1 MLSRLLL
8 SRKRKPPKTLAGL
21 SAPPGGHLF
30 YRKRGGDMNDKNLI
44 PISERTKSEA
54 REIGAK
60 GGRASGASRR
70 RRKSMEQCAKF
81 ILSLPANSR
90 NDWRTLTAAGISLD
104 NMSPDDIDNMTVVNA
119 AIIAA
124 AKSGDVKAYNA
135 LRDVI
140 RDDEHLKIEKERLK
154 LEKQKLAEKNDN
166 SDIYEKLD
174 DVLEKIGS
182 DPT

>member
-1 MLSRLLL
+1 
-8 SRKRKPPKTLAGL
+8 
-21 SAPPGGHLF
+21 
-30 YRKRGGDMNDKNLI
+30 
-44 PISERTKSEA
+44 
-54 REIGAK
+54 
-60 GGRASGASRR
+60 
-70 RRKSMEQCAKF
+70 MEQCAKF
-81 ILSLPANSR
+81 ILSLPANSAK
-90 NDWRTLTAAGISLD
+90 DWNTLISAGVSLD

-124 AKSGDVKAYNA
+124 AKSGDVAAFKA

-140 RDDEHLKIEKERLK
+140 RDDERLKIEKERLK

>member
-1 MLSRLLL
+1 L
-8 SRKRKPPKTLAGL
+8 SRKRRPPKKR
-21 SAPPGGHLF
+21 PPGISTSRRVFILSKF
-30 YRKRGGDMNDKNLI
+30 QLRGGDMNDKNLI

-54 REIGAK
+54 REIGSK

-70 RRKSMEQCAKF
+70 RRKSMEQCAKY

-90 NDWRTLTAAGISLD
+90 DDWSTLISAGVSLD
-104 NMSPDDIDNMTVVNA
+104 NMDPDDIDNMTVVNA

-124 AKSGDVKAYNA
+124 AKSGDVAAFKA

-140 RDDEHLKIEKERLK
+140 RDDERLKIEKERLK
-154 LEKQKLAEKNDN
+154 LEKQKLADKNDN
-166 SDIYEKLD
+166 SDVFAKLD

>member
-1 MLSRLLL
+1 MNEKNIVPYEFTSEQSR
-8 SRKRKPPKTLAGL
+8 
-21 SAPPGGHLF
+21 
-30 YRKRGGDMNDKNLI
+30 
-44 PISERTKSEA
+44 EEA
-54 REIGAK
+54 ARNGRK
-60 GGRASGASRR
+60 GGIKSGESKR

-90 NDWRTLTAAGISLD
+90 DDWRTLTAAGISLD
-104 NMSPDDIDNMTVVNA
+104 SMSEEDIDNMTVVNA

-124 AKSGDVKAYNA
+124 AKSGDVAAFKA